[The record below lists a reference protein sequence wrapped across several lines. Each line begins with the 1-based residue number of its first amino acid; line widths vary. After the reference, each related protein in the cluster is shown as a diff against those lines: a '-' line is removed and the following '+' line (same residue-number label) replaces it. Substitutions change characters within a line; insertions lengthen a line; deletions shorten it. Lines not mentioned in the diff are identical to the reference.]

1 MDHFF
6 YIQWFGQMCVHTT
19 VQCMAYILCKS
30 ISGQCDDGN
39 GRSIRPVKLP
49 DLACGLVSVHQRH
62 HNIHKYHIKCP
73 LGVTGEK
80 FYSFPAIGYCSYHS
94 TFLFK
99 EYLCHFSVYFIIL
112 CQQDLYAL
120 NGVSLRFWLR
130 RDIRFF
136 CLFKWQSDHKST
148 SDTRSTG
155 NLNGTTHLFK

>member
-6 YIQWFGQMCVHTT
+6 YIQWFGQMCVYTT
-19 VQCMAYILCKS
+19 VQCMAYILGKS

-73 LGVTGEK
+73 LRVTGEK

>member
-120 NGVSLRFWLR
+120 NGVSAQILAQKRYTFL
-130 RDIRFF
+130 
-136 CLFKWQSDHKST
+136 LPLQMAK
-148 SDTRSTG
+148 
-155 NLNGTTHLFK
+155 